1 MYAHIEGAVAEKGA
15 DHIVLDAGGVGYLL
29 TVSSAA
35 LAACP
40 PAGQR
45 MKLYTV
51 LSVRE
56 DAMEL
61 FGFYSREEKSMFE
74 RLRGVSGVGPRTALA
89 ILSSLSVRD
98 LTIALAGGDADSLTR
113 APGVGKKLAQRI
125 AMELRD
131 KITDAE
137 LKGEGIAPSV
147 QPKAEGPEAEAVS
160 ALIAL
165 GYTSQE
171 AARAVASAAKG
182 GGTAN
187 DIIFRALREMGS

>member
-1 MYAHIEGAVAEKGA
+1 MYAHIEGAVADKGA
-15 DHIVLDAGGVGYLL
+15 DYIVLDAGGVGYLL

-40 PAGQR
+40 PAGQK

-56 DAMEL
+56 DAMEH

-89 ILSSLSVRD
+89 ILSALSVRD
-98 LTIALAGGDADSLTR
+98 LTIALAGGDVNSLTR
-113 APGVGKKLAQRI
+113 ASGVGKKLAQRI
-125 AMELRD
+125 ALELKD
-131 KITDAE
+131 KITDSE
-137 LKGEGIAPSV
+137 LTGEGIASV

-160 ALIAL
+160 ALMAL
-165 GYTSQE
+165 GYSSQE
-171 AARAVASAAKG
+171 AARAVSSAAKG
-182 GGTAN
+182 GGSAN
-187 DIIFRALREMGS
+187 DIIFRALRELGS

>member
-1 MYAHIEGAVAEKGA
+1 MYAHIEGAVADKGA
-15 DHIVLDAGGVGYLL
+15 DYIVLDAGGVGYLL

-40 PAGQR
+40 PAGQK

-89 ILSSLSVRD
+89 ILSALSVRD
-98 LTIALAGGDADSLTR
+98 LTDRKSTR
-113 APGVGKKLAQRI
+113 LNSSHPTTSR
-125 AMELRD
+125 M
-131 KITDAE
+131 
-137 LKGEGIAPSV
+137 PS
-147 QPKAEGPEAEAVS
+147 S
-160 ALIAL
+160 A
-165 GYTSQE
+165 
-171 AARAVASAAKG
+171 
-182 GGTAN
+182 
-187 DIIFRALREMGS
+187 